1 MQLFSYRCWVQPQP
15 WLRLQQLSQFL
26 LLNAFSLQALKSS
39 LIHRC
44 LLPANNPNFW
54 STKEEINWL
63 GLNKRVAIIFALVGD
78 TANKWDRP
86 ITRPFFPVSP
96 CNKSEKKL
104 GAWSSGHEM
113 APTSHKTKSIMLG
126 DCKAVIAESC
136 IDWQGVSCSTSP
148 LSSIPVLVPALTA
161 CPGRRS
167 RKEIIHFLIRL
178 WRVRSKYHI
187 S

>member
-26 LLNAFSLQALKSS
+26 LLNVFSLQALESS
-39 LIHRC
+39 LIHMH
-44 LLPANNPNFW
+44 LLPANNFNFW

-63 GLNKRVAIIFALVGD
+63 GLNKRVVIIFALVGD

-86 ITRPFFPVSP
+86 TSWSFFPLAHAIRVRK
-96 CNKSEKKL
+96 N
-104 GAWSSGHEM
+104 WGHGVQAM
-113 APTSHKTKSIMLG
+113 KWYLPATKQNQL
-126 DCKAVIAESC
+126 CWVTARQWLQKAVLNGN
-136 IDWQGVSCSTSP
+136 WGSCSTSP
-148 LSSIPVLVPALTA
+148 LSGIPVSVPALTA
-161 CPGRRS
+161 RPGRGR

-178 WRVRSKYHI
+178 WKVRSKYHI